1 MSTTPVTPVVNPAP
15 QMQALNPGRI
25 RTFLF
30 DHEYL
35 LMAILAAALIWFVSG
50 KIENI
55 IAAHDNAN
63 LQAQKLVTE
72 AQVRANQQLA
82 VQVQTDAENLKALQD
97 KFATINAQLAQANT
111 TLAAALANRQ
121 KTDAA
126 LPLPDLAIRWHE
138 ILPGAS
144 PAATPTGVS
153 LDSLGAHATV
163 SALEQI
169 QPLKDQLANETT
181 MKNNGD
187 ALLAAA
193 NTSILDL
200 NKRVDG
206 LNLTIVDN
214 TKQCKDEKKV
224 MTDQFRKSKRRWF
237 IVGYVAGFI
246 SRQAIL
252 SYTGH

>member
-1 MSTTPVTPVVNPAP
+1 
-15 QMQALNPGRI
+15 MQALNPGRI

-35 LMAILAAALIWFVSG
+35 LMFILGVVLIWFVSG
-50 KIENI
+50 KVQDM

-72 AQVRANQQLA
+72 AQVKANQQLA
-82 VQVQTDAENLKALQD
+82 EQVQTDAENLKALQV
-97 KFATINAQLAQANT
+97 KFEAINAQLAQANS

-144 PAATPTGVS
+144 PTATPTGVS

-181 MKNNGD
+181 MKNNDD
-187 ALLAAA
+187 ALLTAA
-193 NTSILDL
+193 NTSIFDL

-206 LNLTIVDN
+206 LNLLLVDN
-214 TKQCKDEKKV
+214 DKQCKLDIKV
-224 MTDQFRKSKRRWF
+224 VKDAAAKSKRRWF
-237 IVGYVAGFI
+237 IIGYVAGFI
-246 SRQAIL
+246 SRQAII